1 MLTMAA
7 PMPLL
12 DSAGSE
18 LRALLWPITPEA
30 FVQEYWAKKPLFVKG
45 FKEKYC
51 GLFDGEAFSLA
62 LSAPGSHGEDFLRA
76 SFDAKTRSGE
86 SAAPKVDECS
96 SSVFRA
102 SAEQAVPLFKAG
114 ATLCL
119 SQVETRVPKLAPFLA
134 AIKRQLGYPG
144 KASFSAYLSP
154 PGSGFNW
161 HFDGRIAS
169 TLQIEGTKRWRFSNH
184 TAIAWPR
191 ANGTL
196 RSDGAAQYADPA
208 VTAQEWERLA
218 PFDEKDTIEVLLEP
232 GDLLVLP
239 AGLWHEACGG
249 DDGSLALNLSFMPI
263 PYTLLVRSLLETLLT
278 PEPEWR
284 SMSPALPGSA
294 PGEVDA
300 GGLAAITA
308 QLARAAEVLQSL
320 SGDSAA
326 VVRLWQSFV
335 QNPNPGWPAPQGR
348 SGAATPMLPAARLRL
363 RSDGNVNAMLADG
376 GTRLCVMVETSRAI
390 EVTGEAVPFVQR
402 ILAERDFVASDCLA
416 WSDPGSAFAWSDVE
430 LTLMQLKA
438 EGLIEDAVAG
448 R

>member
-1 MLTMAA
+1 
-7 PMPLL
+7 
-12 DSAGSE
+12 
-18 LRALLWPITPEA
+18 
-30 FVQEYWAKKPLFVKG
+30 
-45 FKEKYC
+45 
-51 GLFDGEAFSLA
+51 
-62 LSAPGSHGEDFLRA
+62 
-76 SFDAKTRSGE
+76 
-86 SAAPKVDECS
+86 
-96 SSVFRA
+96 
-102 SAEQAVPLFKAG
+102 VPLFKAG

-119 SQVETRVPKLAPFLA
+119 SQVETRVPTLAPTLA

-196 RSDGAAQYADPA
+196 RSDGVAQYANPD
-208 VTAQEWERLA
+208 VSAQEWERLA
-218 PFDEKDTIEVLLEP
+218 PFDEKDTTEVLLEP
-232 GDLLVLP
+232 GDLLILP

-249 DDGSLALNLSFMPI
+249 GEGSLALNLSFTPI
-263 PYTLLVRSLLETLLT
+263 PYTLLVRHLLETLLT

-300 GGLAAITA
+300 GGLGAITA
-308 QLARAAEVLQSL
+308 QLVRAAEVLQSL
-320 SGDSAA
+320 RGDSAA

-335 QNPNPGWPAPQGR
+335 QNPNPGWPAPQAR
-348 SGAATPMLPAARLRL
+348 PGAATSVLCAERLRL

-376 GTRLCVMVETSRAI
+376 GMRLCVMVGTNRAI
-390 EVTGEAVPFVQR
+390 EVSGEAVPFVQR
-402 ILAERDFVASDCLA
+402 ILAEREFVASDCLS
-416 WSDPGSAFAWSDVE
+416 WSHDGTSFEWSDVE
-430 LTLMQLKA
+430 LTLAQLKA
-438 EGLIEDAVAG
+438 QGLIEDAEAAG
-448 R
+448 